1 MSPHRR
7 PRPLLWS
14 LAFTASLL
22 LALLP
27 AAGRLH
33 RAFDADVSAPAM
45 QAFCSA
51 QGLVL
56 RPSMVDAAIF
66 DQAAVDQAAVDQV
79 AVDPA
84 HPPGKPSPAPEAGD
98 DCAYCPLL
106 ATTGLPAV
114 ASPMLPPLPPMA
126 MVFPPRFVRR
136 AVDRHPIGHGP
147 RGPPTRFAA

>member
-1 MSPHRR
+1 MSPLRR

-33 RAFDADVSAPAM
+33 RALDAEVSAPAM

-56 RPSMVDAAIF
+56 RPPI
-66 DQAAVDQAAVDQV
+66 
-79 AVDPA
+79 VDPG
-84 HPPGKPSPAPEAGD
+84 HPSGGRSPAPAAGD

-114 ASPMLPPLPPMA
+114 VSPVLPPLPPMA
-126 MVFPPRFVRR
+126 AVFPPRFVRR
-136 AVDRHPIGHGP
+136 AVDRHPIGQGP
-147 RGPPTRFAA
+147 RGPPARIAA

>member
-1 MSPHRR
+1 MSPLRR

-33 RAFDADVSAPAM
+33 RAFDAEASAPAM
-45 QAFCSA
+45 QALCSA

-56 RPSMVDAAIF
+56 RSPVVDP
-66 DQAAVDQAAVDQV
+66 AAVDQV
-79 AVDPA
+79 AVDPG
-84 HPPGKPSPAPEAGD
+84 HPHGEGPSGGDAGD

-106 ATTGLPAV
+106 ATTGLPALV
-114 ASPMLPPLPPMA
+114 SPVLPPLPPMA
-126 MVFPPRFVRR
+126 VVFPPRDSRR
-136 AVDRHPIGHGP
+136 TGDRHPIGQGP
-147 RGPPTRFAA
+147 RGPPARFAA

>member
-1 MSPHRR
+1 MSPLRR

-33 RAFDADVSAPAM
+33 RAFDAEALAPAM
-45 QAFCSA
+45 QAFCTA

-56 RPSMVDAAIF
+56 RPPIVDPAII
-66 DQAAVDQAAVDQV
+66 DPV
-79 AVDPA
+79 AVDVG
-84 HPPGKPSPAPEAGD
+84 HPPGGRSPAPAAGD

-114 ASPMLPPLPPMA
+114 ASPVLPPLPPMA
-126 MVFPPRFVRR
+126 VVFPPRFVRR
-136 AVDRHPIGHGP
+136 AFDRHPIGQGP
-147 RGPPTRFAA
+147 RGPPARFAV

>member
-1 MSPHRR
+1 MSPLRR

-14 LAFTASLL
+14 LAFMASLL

-33 RAFDADVSAPAM
+33 RAFDAEASAPAM

-56 RPSMVDAAIF
+56 RSPVVDPA
-66 DQAAVDQAAVDQV
+66 

-84 HPPGKPSPAPEAGD
+84 HPPGERSPAPATGD

-106 ATTGLPAV
+106 ATTGLPALV
-114 ASPMLPPLPPMA
+114 SPVLPPLPPMA
-126 MVFPPRFVRR
+126 VVFPPRDSRR
-136 AVDRHPIGHGP
+136 TGDRHPIGQGP

>member
-1 MSPHRR
+1 MSPLRR

-33 RAFDADVSAPAM
+33 RALDAEVSAPAM
-45 QAFCSA
+45 QAFCTA

-56 RPSMVDAAIF
+56 RPTI
-66 DQAAVDQAAVDQV
+66 
-79 AVDPA
+79 VDPA
-84 HPPGKPSPAPEAGD
+84 MVDPAIVDPGHPHGEGPSGGDAGD

-114 ASPMLPPLPPMA
+114 ASPVLPPLPPMA
-126 MVFPPRFVRR
+126 AVFPPRLVRR
-136 AVDRHPIGHGP
+136 AVDRHPIGQGP
-147 RGPPTRFAA
+147 RGPPARFAA

>member
-1 MSPHRR
+1 MSPLRR

-33 RAFDADVSAPAM
+33 RAFDAEAAAPAM

-56 RPSMVDAAIF
+56 RSSI
-66 DQAAVDQAAVDQV
+66 
-79 AVDPA
+79 VDPA
-84 HPPGKPSPAPEAGD
+84 HPPGERSPAPATGD

-106 ATTGLPAV
+106 ATTGLPALV
-114 ASPMLPPLPPMA
+114 SPVLLPLPPMA
-126 MVFPPRFVRR
+126 TVFAPRDSRR
-136 AVDRHPIGHGP
+136 TGDRHPIGHGP
-147 RGPPTRFAA
+147 RGPPARFAA

>member
-1 MSPHRR
+1 MSPLRR

-33 RAFDADVSAPAM
+33 RAFDAEASAPAM

-56 RPSMVDAAIF
+56 RGPMSSLADETGRL
-66 DQAAVDQAAVDQV
+66 
-79 AVDPA
+79 
-84 HPPGKPSPAPEAGD
+84 PGKGAPAGETGD

-106 ATTGLPAV
+106 ATTGLPAL
-114 ASPMLPPLPPMA
+114 ASPVLPPLPPMA
-126 MVFPPRFVRR
+126 TVFAPQDSRR
-136 AVDRHPIGHGP
+136 TGDRHPIGQGA
-147 RGPPTRFAA
+147 RGPPARFAA

>member
-1 MSPHRR
+1 MSPLRR

-33 RAFDADVSAPAM
+33 RALDAEVSAPAM
-45 QAFCSA
+45 QAFCST

-56 RPSMVDAAIF
+56 RPPIF
-66 DQAAVDQAAVDQV
+66 DQV

-84 HPPGKPSPAPEAGD
+84 HPPGERSPAPAADD

-106 ATTGLPAV
+106 ATTGLPALV
-114 ASPMLPPLPPMA
+114 SPVLPPLPPMA
-126 MVFPPRFVRR
+126 VVFPPRDSRR
-136 AVDRHPIGHGP
+136 TGDRHPIGQGP
-147 RGPPTRFAA
+147 RGPPARFAA

>member
-1 MSPHRR
+1 MSPLRR

-33 RAFDADVSAPAM
+33 RAFDADISATAM
-45 QAFCSA
+45 QAFCTA

-56 RPSMVDAAIF
+56 RPSIVDPAI
-66 DQAAVDQAAVDQV
+66 
-79 AVDPA
+79 VDPA
-84 HPPGKPSPAPEAGD
+84 HPPDAPSPAPATGD

-106 ATTGLPAV
+106 ATTGLPAI

-126 MVFPPRFVRR
+126 AVFPPRLVRC
-136 AVDRHPIGHGP
+136 AVDRHPIGQGP
-147 RGPPTRFAA
+147 RGPPARFAA

>member
-1 MSPHRR
+1 MSPLRR

-33 RAFDADVSAPAM
+33 RAFDADLSAPAM
-45 QAFCSA
+45 QAFCTA

-56 RPSMVDAAIF
+56 RPSIVDPAI
-66 DQAAVDQAAVDQV
+66 
-79 AVDPA
+79 VDPA
-84 HPPGKPSPAPEAGD
+84 HSPGEPSPTPATGD

-106 ATTGLPAV
+106 ATTGLPAI

-126 MVFPPRFVRR
+126 TVFAPRLVPR
-136 AVDRHPIGHGP
+136 AVDRHPIGQGP
-147 RGPPTRFAA
+147 RGPPARFAA

>member
-1 MSPHRR
+1 MSPLRR

-33 RAFDADVSAPAM
+33 RAFDAEASAPAM

-56 RPSMVDAAIF
+56 RSPLVDAAI
-66 DQAAVDQAAVDQV
+66 VGQV
-79 AVDPA
+79 IVDPA
-84 HPPGKPSPAPEAGD
+84 HPPGERSPAPAAGD

-106 ATTGLPAV
+106 ATTGLPALV
-114 ASPMLPPLPPMA
+114 SPVLPPLPPMVT
-126 MVFPPRFVRR
+126 VFAPRDSRR
-136 AVDRHPIGHGP
+136 TGDRHPIGQGP
-147 RGPPTRFAA
+147 RGPPARFAA